1 MPTYDYQC
9 DSCGHVFEAFQSM
22 SDDPLRQCPECEELA
37 LRRLISGGSGIIFK
51 GSGFYVTDSRKSGS
65 AGSKGPGESKTGG
78 ESKSRGESKN
88 GGENKSSSDTKSG
101 SSTDAA

>member
-9 DSCGHVFEAFQSM
+9 ESCGHVFETFQSM
-22 SDDPLRQCPECEELA
+22 SDDPLRQCPECSENA
-37 LRRLISGGSGIIFK
+37 LRRLISGGSGVIFK

-65 AGSKGPGESKTGG
+65 ASSNSGKKSESDSSKKS
-78 ESKSRGESKN
+78 ESKSSSESSK
-88 GGENKSSSDTKSG
+88 

>member
-9 DSCGHVFEAFQSM
+9 DSCGHVFETFQSM
-22 SDDPLRQCPECEELA
+22 SEDPLKKCPECAELA

-51 GSGFYVTDSRKSGS
+51 GSGFYVTDSRK
-65 AGSKGPGESKTGG
+65 GSKSSEGST
-78 ESKSRGESKN
+78 
-88 GGENKSSSDTKSG
+88 KSSAKAGDKSDKSDKSAKSDSSNKN

>member
-22 SDDPLRQCPECEELA
+22 SDDPLRQCPECSENA
-37 LRRLISGGSGIIFK
+37 LRRLISGGSGVIFK
-51 GSGFYVTDSRKSGS
+51 GSGFYVTDSRKPGTTASGS
-65 AGSKGPGESKTGG
+65 GKKSDNESGKKGESKGSP
-78 ESKSRGESKN
+78 ESGK
-88 GGENKSSSDTKSG
+88 